1 MLMDDICLREFWVMK
16 YNQVRRSDGGTR
28 REYVYSYLNEKI
40 IDFSLCPGSP
50 ISESEIGSQLSVSRT
65 PIREALMQLAKEGL
79 IEIKPQIGTFVS
91 LIDPKHIEESR
102 FMRKAVELA
111 VIREATEKL
120 TPDSLYKLEKCL
132 TMQEIALREENE
144 KDFLAYD
151 DEFHE
156 LIYKGLGMDRIWK
169 GIDQMNGQYK
179 RVRML
184 RLITTKA
191 ADWETVLDEHRAIFN
206 ALKCKDVEAAEAVVN
221 EHITKGIAHLYEF
234 KKEQPDYFKKES
246 MLI

>member
-1 MLMDDICLREFWVMK
+1 MK
-16 YNQVRRSDGGTR
+16 YSQVSRNDRGTR
-28 REYVYSYLNEKI
+28 REFVYSYLYEKI
-40 IDFSLCPGSP
+40 IDLSLKPGMP
-50 ISESEIGSQLSVSRT
+50 ISESEIGAQLNVSRT
-65 PIREALMQLAKEGL
+65 PIREALMQLAKEDL

-91 LIDPKHIEESR
+91 LIDQSHIEESR

-120 TPDSLYKLEKCL
+120 SSDTLYKLEKSL
-132 TMQEIALREENE
+132 TMQEIALREENH

-156 LIYKGLGMDRIWK
+156 IIYKGLGMDRIWQ

-184 RLITTKA
+184 RLITTKSQE
-191 ADWETVLDEHRAIFN
+191 WVSVLDEHRAIFN
-206 ALKCKDVEAAEAVVN
+206 ALKNKDVVTAEEVVN
-221 EHITKGIAHLYEF
+221 EHISKGIAHLYEF
-234 KKEQPDYFKKES
+234 KKEQPNYFKKES
-246 MLI
+246 IYI

>member
-1 MLMDDICLREFWVMK
+1 ME
-16 YNQVRRSDGGTR
+16 YNQIRKNDRGTR
-28 REYVYSYLNEKI
+28 REYVYSYLYEKI
-40 IDFSLCPGSP
+40 IDLSLKPGTP
-50 ISESEIGSQLSVSRT
+50 ISESEIGAGLSVSRT
-65 PIREALMQLAKEGL
+65 PIREALMQLAKEDL

-91 LIDPKHIEESR
+91 LIDRKHIEESR

-111 VIREATEKL
+111 VIREATQKL
-120 TPDSLYKLEKCL
+120 TSDTLYKLEKCL

-169 GIDQMNGQYK
+169 GINQMNGQYK

-191 ADWETVLDEHRAIFN
+191 TEWVPILDEHRAIFN
-206 ALKCKDVEAAEAVVN
+206 ALKNKDVVTTEEIVN

-234 KKEQPDYFKKES
+234 NKEQPDYFKKEHI
-246 MLI
+246 LI

>member
-1 MLMDDICLREFWVMK
+1 ME
-16 YNQVRRSDGGTR
+16 YNQVRRRDGGTR
-28 REYVYSYLNEKI
+28 REYVYSYLSEKI
-40 IDFSLCPGSP
+40 MDFSLCPGSP
-50 ISESEIGSQLSVSRT
+50 ISESEIGAQLSVSRT

-184 RLITTKA
+184 RLINTKA
-191 ADWETVLDEHRAIFN
+191 EDWETVLDEHRAIFN
-206 ALKCKDVEAAEAVVN
+206 ALKCKDVAVAEDVVN
-221 EHITKGIAHLYEF
+221 KHITKGISHLYEF
-234 KKEQPDYFKKES
+234 MKEQPEYFKKES
-246 MLI
+246 IMI